1 MSDFYDGFN
10 WHSLLASLFLYFAL
24 FATNIAFGGLLEN
37 KTEKFLG
44 VTEVIISASVCS
56 IILGLFAGQPM
67 MIIGATGPMLVFEQ
81 SIYDVSVQLLSC
93 IPVLQ

>member
-10 WHSLLASLFLYFAL
+10 MHSLLASLFLYFAL

-37 KTEKFLG
+37 KTEQSLG
-44 VTEVIISASVCS
+44 VTEVIIAASVCS

-81 SIYDVSVQLLSC
+81 SIYDVSVPLLSC
-93 IPVLQ
+93 I